1 MRTILSTAIIILIS
15 LSCTNSTKTEP
26 IVQTRN
32 SSLYDTLKHE
42 NIVFSTPMILAID
55 TFRQYIQSLDNILPI
70 EKKVLC
76 CYFYSKE
83 GKEYVAMQADL
94 FYPKENIKGYTYM
107 ENMPLYIM
115 AKKILET
122 NILTKANYYLITI
135 VCPDFIVMMI
145 SPQPF
150 MILMG

>member
-1 MRTILSTAIIILIS
+1 
-15 LSCTNSTKTEP
+15 
-26 IVQTRN
+26 
-32 SSLYDTLKHE
+32 
-42 NIVFSTPMILAID
+42 
-55 TFRQYIQSLDNILPI
+55 
-70 EKKVLC
+70 
-76 CYFYSKE
+76 
-83 GKEYVAMQADL
+83 
-94 FYPKENIKGYTYM
+94 
-107 ENMPLYIM
+107 MPLYIM